1 MHETIGQKVPGM
13 SEIEIEAK
21 ADRFRN
27 LIGWLGPIRSVKI
40 IEFILPRIF
49 DQFDWTAIEDET
61 LGNDLARTW
70 PDQMIMHISDFV
82 YDGACMGDGTCNHIL
97 AHELGHLVLHRNVD
111 PSFALA
117 KETPKYDCIFNS
129 EWQADTFAD
138 YFLMPTADVK
148 ATCMSVEDIQK
159 RYCVSKVAAERR
171 YQKLFGSN
179 SSKNLGNEDFK
190 NKGQDQL
197 AFIFQTKG

>member
-1 MHETIGQKVPGM
+1 MHETIGQKVPAM

-21 ADRFRN
+21 VSRFRN

-49 DQFDWTAIEDET
+49 DDFHWDSIEDEI

-70 PDQMIMHISDFV
+70 PDNMLMHISNSV

-117 KETPKYDCIFNS
+117 KDTPKYDCIFNS

-138 YFLMPTADVK
+138 YLLMPIDDVR
-148 ATCMSVEDIQK
+148 ATCVSVEDIQN
-159 RYCVSKVAAERR
+159 RYYVSRIAAERQ
-171 YQKLFGSN
+171 YQRAFG
-179 SSKNLGNEDFK
+179 GNRSADLEK
-190 NKGQDQL
+190 RKVKGKGQGQL
-197 AFIFQTKG
+197 AFDFQPKG